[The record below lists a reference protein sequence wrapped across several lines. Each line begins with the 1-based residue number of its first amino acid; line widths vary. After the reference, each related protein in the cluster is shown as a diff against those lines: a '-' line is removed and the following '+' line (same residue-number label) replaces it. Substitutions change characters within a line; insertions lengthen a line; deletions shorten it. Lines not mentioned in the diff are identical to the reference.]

1 MSARSRVSRQ
11 LRAWSR
17 TVVGVRGR
25 GRTPHTDCIPKAY
38 ATAPRCLIR
47 PPSFLGARR
56 GAHSERWP
64 GSAPARAAFPSAD
77 RQRASA
83 PTSPDAA
90 GRSQAARPRP
100 RPPPAR
106 SRPTAPPA
114 AAGAGAASPPPPL
127 AAARSGPL
135 RHLRSRPID
144 PARGAVGSEAH
155 GPPSRACFA
164 RSARVVP
171 LVPTLLR
178 RAVRSSP
185 VVTGRTERRK
195 IEGAGSRHRWALDTP
210 GRIAAGAPS
219 PPLSRGSAA
228 RPARARSQR
237 RVQTWLQALQGTF
250 PSYSIWSVRT

>member
-1 MSARSRVSRQ
+1 MNC
-11 LRAWSR
+11 
-17 TVVGVRGR
+17 R
-25 GRTPHTDCIPKAY
+25 GRTGP
-38 ATAPRCLIR
+38 
-47 PPSFLGARR
+47 
-56 GAHSERWP
+56 
-64 GSAPARAAFPSAD
+64 APARGQEPAAPCVPPGCECAAVRRPRRRSRSDGGKGAP
-77 RQRASA
+77 RRPAAVCPTHTLSRLPCVRPTASERAHIGPA
-83 PTSPDAA
+83 RPRRPLP
-90 GRSQAARPRP
+90 GSQAARPRP

-144 PARGAVGSEAH
+144 PARCAVGSEAH

-178 RAVRSSP
+178 RAARSSP

-195 IEGAGSRHRWALDTP
+195 IEGAGSRHRWALETP
-210 GRIAAGAPS
+210 GRVAAGAPT

-237 RVQTWLQALQGTF
+237 RVQTWLQALQDAF
-250 PSYSIWSVRT
+250 PSYSISSMRT

>member
-1 MSARSRVSRQ
+1 MTRGSACKRRTSPATSLRRKTPWGRRSRAAS
-11 LRAWSR
+11 
-17 TVVGVRGR
+17 GGCHRGR
-25 GRTPHTDCIPKAY
+25 P
-38 ATAPRCLIR
+38 L
-47 PPSFLGARR
+47 
-56 GAHSERWP
+56 P
-64 GSAPARAAFPSAD
+64 GSQVAPAARMHTPDDSTAC
-77 RQRASA
+77 RQRRCRLAS
-83 PTSPDAA
+83 T
-90 GRSQAARPRP
+90 
-100 RPPPAR
+100 
-106 SRPTAPPA
+106 
-114 AAGAGAASPPPPL
+114 

-178 RAVRSSP
+178 RAARSSP
-185 VVTGRTERRK
+185 VVTGRTERQK

-237 RVQTWLQALQGTF
+237 RVQTWLQALQGAF
-250 PSYSIWSVRT
+250 PSYSISSVRT